1 MTWRRLLLCCFVA
14 VLAAPGVCLARQG
27 DPSSAPG
34 AGAPQQALPVA
45 PGPDSP
51 PQVSITPE
59 QIARVQRALAREPG
73 QSGLRLDEQQLRF
86 YLEIIARQP
95 TFAEYTRGYDFMN
108 GPTRRGNPMTHQEFL
123 DMVTPKEMYSS
134 DLIPA
139 IDRLQ
144 AAFTNWI
151 GQSLI
156 RKALDELKQAK
167 DEREIQEIRERITR
181 ELAALT
187 GAGKTAPQTPRSTGE

>member
-1 MTWRRLLLCCFVA
+1 MTWRPVGIHVITL
-14 VLAAPGVCLARQG
+14 VLVLAPALSLAQGTPAAPAAPGTH
-27 DPSSAPG
+27 PS
-34 AGAPQQALPVA
+34 GAP
-45 PGPDSP
+45 
-51 PQVSITPE
+51 SITVTPA
-59 QIARVQRALAREPG
+59 QIERVQRALA
-73 QSGLRLDEQQLRF
+73 QSTGGSSLRLDEQQLRF

-95 TFAEYTRGYDFMN
+95 TFAEYTRGYDFLN

-134 DLIPA
+134 DLVPA

-156 RKALDELKQAK
+156 RRALEDLKQAK
-167 DEREIQEIRERITR
+167 DGREVQEIRERIDR
-181 ELAALT
+181 ELEALT
-187 GAGKTAPQTPRSTGE
+187 NAGKGKSQTPRSTAE

>member
-1 MTWRRLLLCCFVA
+1 MTWRVRALW
-14 VLAAPGVCLARQG
+14 CLAVIALSTPAVELFARATPPAQ
-27 DPSSAPG
+27 PPAVAASP
-34 AGAPQQALPVA
+34 APQA
-45 PGPDSP
+45 PDATTP
-51 PQVSITPE
+51 PPPLTVTPA
-59 QIARVQRALAREPG
+59 QIERVQRALARR

-95 TFAEYTRGYDFMN
+95 SFAEYTRGYDFLN

-156 RKALDELKQAK
+156 RRALEELKQAK
-167 DEREIQEIRERITR
+167 DDREVQEIRERITR
-181 ELAALT
+181 ELDALT
-187 GAGKTAPQTPRSTGE
+187 SAGKGKPPASRSTAE